1 MKRRGALIGV
11 VVAFAFALAVAACG
25 GGGGSDA
32 TVSIK
37 TLQAA
42 VSNTQAQQSSRFT
55 MDMAI
60 DGSGKSLSL
69 HADGASSGDGTTAQ
83 MTMTIPSLG
92 AIEERIVDGTVYM
105 NFGDLPFASE
115 LGSTPWVSISVD
127 ELGQKTGTDFGALAD
142 QAQSSGPQQGL
153 EYLQGLSGDVEK
165 VGDDTVAGEH
175 ATHYR
180 AQIDYAKVAEKLPE
194 GATRD
199 KLAGLGA
206 VPADVWIDDQDRVVK
221 MQFAIDGSG
230 LGASGATAQMTMEI
244 TDFGVPVDVQP
255 PPADQTTDLSSL
267 GSIST

>member
-1 MKRRGALIGV
+1 MKRRGALVGV
-11 VVAFAFALAVAACG
+11 VVAFALAIAAC

-55 MDMAI
+55 MDMGV
-60 DGSGKSLSL
+60 DTSGKSVSL
-69 HADGASSGDGTTAQ
+69 HAEGVSAGDGKTAQ
-83 MTMTIPSLG
+83 VTITIPSLG
-92 AIEERIVDGTVYM
+92 TIEERIVDGIVYA
-105 NFGDLPFASE
+105 NFGDLAPLASK
-115 LGSTPWVSISVD
+115 LGRTPWVAISLD

-153 EYLQGLSGDVEK
+153 EYLQGLSGDVQK

-199 KLAGLGA
+199 QLAGLGV
-206 VPADVWIDDQDRVVK
+206 VPADVWIDDNDRVVK

-230 LGASGATAQMTMEI
+230 LGQAGAKVQMTMEMS
-244 TDFGVPVDVQP
+244 DFGVPVDVQAP
-255 PPADQTTDLSSL
+255 PPDQTTDLSSL